1 MTEKGQGFSQR
12 SKTNHDVTMEALSGL
27 TQRFQDFMVSVDRRD
42 DHIYKSIEGI
52 ANEFKA
58 LNGKVS
64 KTIEEVNSLK
74 QEQIDLQNKHKSC
87 PVSLLQEDV
96 VILQNQVSVWVFL
109 TKHWKV
115 AIVSLAVFAGILLA
129 TYSAV
134 SNMLEKVQS
143 DRIENIID
151 AYEDQGIQIQK

>member
-1 MTEKGQGFSQR
+1 MTEKRQGFSQR

-27 TQRFQDFMVSVDRRD
+27 TQRFQDFMLSVDRRD
-42 DHIYKSIEGI
+42 EHIYKGIDGI

-74 QEQIDLQNKHKSC
+74 QEQTDLHNKHKDC
-87 PVSLLQEDV
+87 PVNLLQEDV
-96 VILQNQVSVWVFL
+96 VMLQSQVSVWVFL

-115 AIVSLAVFAGILLA
+115 ALVSLAFFAGILLA

-134 SNMLEKVQS
+134 SNMLEKVQME
-143 DRIENIID
+143 RIESAID
-151 AYEDQGIQIQK
+151 SYEDHGVKIRK

>member
-1 MTEKGQGFSQR
+1 MTEKRQGFSQR

-27 TQRFQDFMVSVDRRD
+27 TQRFQDFMLSVDRRD
-42 DHIYKSIEGI
+42 EHIYKSIDGI
-52 ANEFKA
+52 ASEFKA

-64 KTIEEVNSLK
+64 ETIEEVNSLK

-87 PVSLLQEDV
+87 PVSSLQQDV

-109 TKHWKV
+109 TKHWRV
-115 AIVSLAVFAGILLA
+115 ALVSLALFAGILIA

-134 SNMLEKVQS
+134 SNMLDKVQS
-143 DRIENIID
+143 DRIERIID
-151 AYEDQGIQIQK
+151 SYENPSIKIRE

>member
-1 MTEKGQGFSQR
+1 MTEKRQGFSQR

-27 TQRFQDFMVSVDRRD
+27 TQRFQDFMLSVDRRD
-42 DHIYKSIEGI
+42 EHIYKSIDGI

-74 QEQIDLQNKHKSC
+74 QEQTDLHNKHKAC
-87 PVSLLQEDV
+87 PVNLLQEDV
-96 VILQNQVSVWVFL
+96 AMLQSQVSVWVFL

-115 AIVSLAVFAGILLA
+115 ALVSLAFFAGILIA

-134 SNMLEKVQS
+134 YNMLEKVQG
-143 DRIENIID
+143 DRIERIID
-151 AYEDQGIQIQK
+151 AFEDQDINARI